1 MIHYLLAN
9 STIFSCISLRVNW
22 QILSPMW
29 RQNEYAHKVFLND
42 RDKSVEINSVRLR
55 VARYTSIFCCRAL
68 HVPIERFLLLLVK
81 RRKIWLTLK
90 HILFS
95 CSLKKSQSSAFPCFE
110 KAFPLKYSYS
120 SYERHHIS
128 SMLFWLFPMRR
139 STFSVAYNL
148 RVVNFFRSRYREE
161 KWWRHKNYICEL
173 MELVSNIQI
182 KEQGE

>member
-1 MIHYLLAN
+1 MIHYLLPN

-29 RQNEYAHKVFLND
+29 RQNEYAPKVFLND
-42 RDKSVEINSVRLR
+42 RDKSVEINSVRMR

-81 RRKIWLTLK
+81 RRKMWLILK

-95 CSLKKSQSSAFPCFE
+95 CSLKKQQSSAFPCFE

-120 SYERHHIS
+120 SYEHHHHRCCSDFFLREEAHFQWHITYV
-128 SMLFWLFPMRR
+128 L
-139 STFSVAYNL
+139 STFSSVAI
-148 RVVNFFRSRYREE
+148 SRR
-161 KWWRHKNYICEL
+161 
-173 MELVSNIQI
+173 
-182 KEQGE
+182 

>member
-29 RQNEYAHKVFLND
+29 RQNEYAPKVFLND
-42 RDKSVEINSVRLR
+42 RDKSVEINSVRMR

-81 RRKIWLTLK
+81 RRKMWLILK

-95 CSLKKSQSSAFPCFE
+95 CSLKKQQSSAFPCFE

-120 SYERHHIS
+120 SHEHHHHHTVIVLLLNIIVTRGPPRTS
-128 SMLFWLFPMRR
+128 LVVFWGPLATSLYNVML
-139 STFSVAYNL
+139 V
-148 RVVNFFRSRYREE
+148 
-161 KWWRHKNYICEL
+161 
-173 MELVSNIQI
+173 
-182 KEQGE
+182 